1 MAAVD
6 LSKQVVLIS
15 EAIMEPDGWHGV
27 EVRHLAALGAIA
39 ETGSFGRAAERLGY
53 TQSAVSQQIATLER
67 IVGERLLD
75 RPRGSRTVSLTETG
89 ELLVRHGEAIVARLR
104 AAQADV
110 EALRRGEAGQLRI
123 GTFQSAGRRLLPD
136 VLRRFASELPHVD
149 VRLTE
154 FADDTALLELVE
166 RGELDVVFA
175 MLPIAERP
183 LEVQRLLRDPYVL
196 VVPADADAPAEPV
209 ALESLAGCRLIG
221 YRSCRSHLLAEQQW
235 RARGVNPDVVF
246 RSDDNGIVQAMV
258 GAGVGW
264 ALVPR
269 LAVEEDDPRV
279 RVLEVDASVEPRSI
293 VLGWH
298 RDRHRTAAAR
308 RFVELAVELCAPL
321 QLAA

>member
-1 MAAVD
+1 
-6 LSKQVVLIS
+6 
-15 EAIMEPDGWHGV
+15 MEPDRWLGV

-39 ETGSFGRAAERLGY
+39 ETGSFGRAAQRLGY

-75 RPRGSRTVSLTETG
+75 RPRGSRTITLTEAG
-89 ELLVRHGEAIVARLR
+89 ELLVRHGGAIVARLH

-154 FADDTALLELVE
+154 FADDNQLLELVE
-166 RGELDVVFA
+166 RGELDVAFA
-175 MLPIAERP
+175 MLPVPERP
-183 LEVQRLLRDPYVL
+183 LAVQRLLRDPYVL
-196 VVPADADAPAEPV
+196 VVPADADAPDEPV
-209 ALESLAGCRLIG
+209 SLDALADCRLIG
-221 YRSCRSHLLAEQQW
+221 YRSCRSHTIAEQQW
-235 RARGVNPDVVF
+235 RARGVSPEVVF
-246 RSDDNGIVQAMV
+246 RSDDNGTLQAMV
-258 GAGVGW
+258 AAGVGW

-269 LAVEEDDPRV
+269 LAVDEDDARV
-279 RVLEVDASVEPRSI
+279 RVLEVDQSVEARSI
-293 VLGWH
+293 VLVWH

-321 QLAA
+321 EAAA